1 MFKPRAASLKTHVIP
16 EWYHDAKLGI
26 FIHWGLYSVPGWAV
40 PQKNLCGI
48 PKSYVNSPYSEWY
61 LNMLRIKGSPVW
73 EHHRKTYGPDF
84 SYDDFA
90 PVFKKES
97 ERMDAAVWT
106 RFIKKT
112 GARYAVFTSKHHD
125 GFALWPSMHKNPK
138 KTGWNTDRNFVG
150 ELAMATREAGLRF
163 GIYYSGILDWSF
175 QKHAIVDI
183 YDEILNGV
191 SSPVY
196 AAYCFNQFTELIDR
210 YKPDI
215 LWNDIGY
222 PLLGRVKKL
231 LAYYYNTVPEGVT
244 NNRWWT
250 WCIPGN
256 DRMYNLTKKIL
267 QGVLTSLPAL
277 NKSITSG
284 NILNQI
290 DLGDYASPEFEG
302 NNEQVKF
309 KWETTRGLCSSFGFN
324 RNEDENCMLSG
335 DELIRLFVDI
345 ISKNGNLL
353 INIGPMAD
361 GTIPDNQQKP
371 LLALG
376 AWLEKNGD
384 AVYGTRPWD
393 RAGAVTETKTE
404 VRFTSK
410 SGEIFIFL
418 LTRPSN
424 PTVVIPDFPVKDGGS
439 ISLVEGSR
447 VVPWKMDGKNLILN
461 LPEDTGTSTVQVL
474 RVKF

>member
-1 MFKPRAASLKTHVIP
+1 MFKPTAASLKTHEIP
-16 EWYHDAKLGI
+16 AWYHDAKLGI
-26 FIHWGLYSVPGWAV
+26 FIHWGIYSVPGWAV

-73 EHHRKTYGPDF
+73 NHHLKTYGPDF

-97 ERMDAAVWT
+97 EKMDAAVWA
-106 RFIKKT
+106 RFIKNT
-112 GARYAVFTSKHHD
+112 GARYIVFTSKHHD
-125 GFALWPSMHKNPK
+125 GFALWPTMHKNPM

-150 ELAMATREAGLRF
+150 ELANAAREAGLRF

-175 QKHAIVDI
+175 QRHAIADI
-183 YDEILNGV
+183 YDEILSGV
-191 SSPVY
+191 SSPYY
-196 AAYCFNQFTELIDR
+196 ARYCFNQFTELIDR

-231 LAYYYNTVPEGVT
+231 LAYYYNTVPEGVS
-244 NNRWWT
+244 NNRWWS

-256 DRMYNLTKKIL
+256 DRMYVITKKVL
-267 QGVLTSLPAL
+267 QGVLAALPAFK
-277 NKSITSG
+277 KSITSG

-290 DLGDYASPEFEG
+290 GLGDYASPEFEG
-302 NNEQVKF
+302 NSEQVKF
-309 KWETTRGLCSSFGFN
+309 KWETTRGLGSSFGYN
-324 RNEDENCMLSG
+324 RNEDESGMLSG

-371 LLALG
+371 LIALG
-376 AWLEKNGD
+376 AWLEKNGG
-384 AVYGTRPWD
+384 AVYGTRPWS
-393 RAGAVTETKTE
+393 RAGAVTDNGTE

-410 SGEIFIFL
+410 EGEIFIFL
-418 LTRPSN
+418 LNQPSIR
-424 PTVVIPDFPVKDGGS
+424 TVVIPDFPVNNGSS
-439 ISLVEGSR
+439 ISLLESTREIV
-447 VVPWKMDGKNLILN
+447 WKMDGKNLILS
-461 LPEDTGTSTVQVL
+461 LPEKTGTSSVQVL
-474 RVKF
+474 KVKF